1 VPATA
6 AAMATAAAAASTC
19 GLSQNVALALPPQ
32 LLPSHDVIRDASLL
46 KA

>member
-1 VPATA
+1 MLATA
-6 AAMATAAAAASTC
+6 AAMATAAASTC